1 MKINKQFRSFFIV
14 GIIAFSIDIS
24 FYYFLTSVEVSVN
37 ISKGISFLLGTVFGY
52 FVNSIFTFKVL
63 SLKTILFLRYL
74 GVYILS
80 MILNIFINEQVFI
93 FLHKSMIT
101 DQMVKLFSVIFATIC
116 SMIFNFVSLKLY
128 VYSLST

>member
-24 FYYFLTSVEVSVN
+24 FYYFLTSIEVSVN

-63 SLKTILFLRYL
+63 SLKTTLFLRYL
-74 GVYILS
+74 GVYVLS

-93 FLHKSMIT
+93 FLRKSMIT

-128 VYSLST
+128 VYR

>member
-24 FYYFLTSVEVSVN
+24 FYYFLTSIEVSVN

-63 SLKTILFLRYL
+63 SLRTILFLRYL

-93 FLHKSMIT
+93 FLRKSMIT

-128 VYSLST
+128 VYR

>member
-24 FYYFLTSVEVSVN
+24 FYYFLTSVEVPVN

-93 FLHKSMIT
+93 FLHKSMMT

-116 SMIFNFVSLKLY
+116 SMIFNFASLKLY
-128 VYSLST
+128 VYR

>member
-63 SLKTILFLRYL
+63 SLKYL

-128 VYSLST
+128 VYR

>member
-1 MKINKQFRSFFIV
+1 MKINKEFRSFFIV

-128 VYSLST
+128 VYR

>member
-1 MKINKQFRSFFIV
+1 MKITKQFRSFFIV

-24 FYYFLTSVEVSVN
+24 FYYFLTSVEVSIN

-80 MILNIFINEQVFI
+80 MILNIFMNEQVFI

-128 VYSLST
+128 VYR

>member
-1 MKINKQFRSFFIV
+1 MKIYKQFRSFFIV

-24 FYYFLTSVEVSVN
+24 FYYFLTSIEVSVN

-128 VYSLST
+128 VYR

>member
-101 DQMVKLFSVIFATIC
+101 DQMVKLSSVIFATIC

-128 VYSLST
+128 VYR

>member
-101 DQMVKLFSVIFATIC
+101 DQMVKLFSVILATIC

-128 VYSLST
+128 VYR

>member
-24 FYYFLTSVEVSVN
+24 FYYFLTSIEVSVN

-128 VYSLST
+128 VYR

>member
-1 MKINKQFRSFFIV
+1 MKITKQFRSFFIV

-101 DQMVKLFSVIFATIC
+101 DQMVKLFSVIFATVC

-128 VYSLST
+128 VYR

>member
-24 FYYFLTSVEVSVN
+24 FYYFLTSVEVSFN

-63 SLKTILFLRYL
+63 SLKTTLFLRYL
-74 GVYILS
+74 GVYVLS

-93 FLHKSMIT
+93 FLRKSMIT

-128 VYSLST
+128 VYR

>member
-63 SLKTILFLRYL
+63 SLKTTLFLRYL
-74 GVYILS
+74 GVYVLS

-93 FLHKSMIT
+93 FLRKSMIT

-128 VYSLST
+128 VYR

>member
-1 MKINKQFRSFFIV
+1 MKINKEFRSFFIV

-63 SLKTILFLRYL
+63 SLKIILFLRYL

-128 VYSLST
+128 VYR

>member
-63 SLKTILFLRYL
+63 SLRTILFLRYL

-128 VYSLST
+128 VYR

>member
-1 MKINKQFRSFFIV
+1 MKITKQFRSFFIV

-101 DQMVKLFSVIFATIC
+101 DQMVKLSSVIFATIC

-128 VYSLST
+128 VYR

>member
-93 FLHKSMIT
+93 FLHKFMIT
-101 DQMVKLFSVIFATIC
+101 DQMVKLFSVIFATVC

-128 VYSLST
+128 VYR

>member
-1 MKINKQFRSFFIV
+1 MKITKQFRSFFIV

-24 FYYFLTSVEVSVN
+24 FYYFLTSVEVSIN

-63 SLKTILFLRYL
+63 SLRTILFLRYL

-128 VYSLST
+128 VYR

>member
-1 MKINKQFRSFFIV
+1 MKITKQFRSFFIV

-24 FYYFLTSVEVSVN
+24 FYYFLTSVEVSIN

-128 VYSLST
+128 VYR

>member
-24 FYYFLTSVEVSVN
+24 FYYFLTSIEVSVN

-101 DQMVKLFSVIFATIC
+101 DQMVKLSSVIFATIC

-128 VYSLST
+128 VYR

>member
-24 FYYFLTSVEVSVN
+24 FYYFLTSIEVSVN

-63 SLKTILFLRYL
+63 SLRTILFLRYL

-93 FLHKSMIT
+93 FLQKSMIT

-128 VYSLST
+128 VYR

>member
-24 FYYFLTSVEVSVN
+24 FYYFLTSIEVSVN

-74 GVYILS
+74 SVYILS

-128 VYSLST
+128 VYR

>member
-63 SLKTILFLRYL
+63 SLRTILFLRYL

-80 MILNIFINEQVFI
+80 MILNIFINEQAFI

-128 VYSLST
+128 VYR

>member
-1 MKINKQFRSFFIV
+1 MKINKEFRSFFIV

-24 FYYFLTSVEVSVN
+24 FYYFLTSIEVSVN

-74 GVYILS
+74 SVYILS

-101 DQMVKLFSVIFATIC
+101 DQMVKLSSVIFATIC

-128 VYSLST
+128 VYR

>member
-80 MILNIFINEQVFI
+80 MILNILINEQVFI
-93 FLHKSMIT
+93 FLHKFMIT
-101 DQMVKLFSVIFATIC
+101 DQMVKLFSVIFATVC

-128 VYSLST
+128 VYR

>member
-1 MKINKQFRSFFIV
+1 MKINKEFRSFFIV

-101 DQMVKLFSVIFATIC
+101 DQMVKLSSVIFATIC

-128 VYSLST
+128 VYR

>member
-24 FYYFLTSVEVSVN
+24 FYYFLTSIEVSVN

-63 SLKTILFLRYL
+63 SLRTILFLRYL

-128 VYSLST
+128 VYR

>member
-24 FYYFLTSVEVSVN
+24 FYYFLTYVEVSAN

-128 VYSLST
+128 VYR

>member
-1 MKINKQFRSFFIV
+1 MKINKEFRSFFIV

-63 SLKTILFLRYL
+63 SLRTILFLRYL

-101 DQMVKLFSVIFATIC
+101 DQMVKLSSVIFATIC

-128 VYSLST
+128 VYR

>member
-63 SLKTILFLRYL
+63 SLRTILFLRYL

-101 DQMVKLFSVIFATIC
+101 DQMVKLSSVIFATIC

-128 VYSLST
+128 VYR

>member
-1 MKINKQFRSFFIV
+1 MKINKEFRSFFIV

-101 DQMVKLFSVIFATIC
+101 DQMVKLFSVIFATIS

-128 VYSLST
+128 VYR

>member
-63 SLKTILFLRYL
+63 SLKTLLFLRYL
-74 GVYILS
+74 SVYILS
-80 MILNIFINEQVFI
+80 MILNILINEQVFI

-101 DQMVKLFSVIFATIC
+101 DQMVKLFSVMFATVC

-128 VYSLST
+128 VYR

>member
-14 GIIAFSIDIS
+14 GVIAFSIDIS

-128 VYSLST
+128 VYR

>member
-1 MKINKQFRSFFIV
+1 MKITKQFRSFFIV

-128 VYSLST
+128 VYR

>member
-1 MKINKQFRSFFIV
+1 MQINKQFRNFFFV

-24 FYYFLTSVEVSVN
+24 FYYFFTSIEISVN
-37 ISKGISFLLGTVFGY
+37 TSKGISFLLGTVFGY

-101 DQMVKLFSVIFATIC
+101 DQMVKLSSVIFATIC

-128 VYSLST
+128 VYR

>member
-1 MKINKQFRSFFIV
+1 MKINKEFRSFFIV

-24 FYYFLTSVEVSVN
+24 FYYFLTSIEVSVN

-101 DQMVKLFSVIFATIC
+101 DQMVKLSSVIFATIC

-128 VYSLST
+128 VYR

>member
-1 MKINKQFRSFFIV
+1 MKINKEFRSFFIV

-24 FYYFLTSVEVSVN
+24 FYYFLTYVEVSVN

-74 GVYILS
+74 SVYILS

-101 DQMVKLFSVIFATIC
+101 DQMVKLSSVIFATIC

-128 VYSLST
+128 VYR

>member
-63 SLKTILFLRYL
+63 SLKIILFLRYL

-128 VYSLST
+128 VYR

>member
-1 MKINKQFRSFFIV
+1 MKINKEFRSFFIV

-24 FYYFLTSVEVSVN
+24 FYYFLTYVEVSVN
-37 ISKGISFLLGTVFGY
+37 ISKVISFLLGTVFGY

-93 FLHKSMIT
+93 FLHKFMIT
-101 DQMVKLFSVIFATIC
+101 DQMVKLFSVIFATVC

-128 VYSLST
+128 VYR